1 MTKKHLVLVAGTIAT
16 LMLTGAGCSSNAKQ
30 NMTMTDDTTAQALG
44 GKTNF
49 ATATGEIKEITVTAK
64 NWQFDPGTITV
75 KQGDRVRLKIT
86 SVDVPHSFMLKDYGL
101 NVKLDPGQ
109 TQIVEFV
116 ADKAGE
122 FSFRCGVPCG
132 EGHRDMTG
140 KFIVQ

>member
-1 MTKKHLVLVAGTIAT
+1 MTKKYLVLAASTIAT
-16 LMLTGAGCSSNAKQ
+16 LMLAGAGCSSNVEQ
-30 NMTMTDDTTAQALG
+30 NKMTDDTSSQTPTTQ
-44 GKTNF
+44 TNF
-49 ATATGEIKEITVTAK
+49 ATAPGEIKEFTVTAK

-75 KQGDRVRLKIT
+75 KTGDRVRLKIT
-86 SVDVPHSFMLKDYGL
+86 SVDVAHSFMLKDYNL

-109 TQIVEFV
+109 TQVVEFV